1 MKGAPLEREVCR
13 DFSLWLSGGKDDS
26 WFWRASQ
33 SGGRATQRAKK
44 GKKTEGHCSDIAA
57 TCPKATR
64 LTRFVSIE
72 IKHGYKL
79 TCLYDLLDRK
89 EGQKGLAPIQKFIK
103 QAELASKRAGTPH
116 WAIVHRRH
124 GRKKMIIA
132 PVEFFQDMG
141 TSTEPRATFLL
152 LTKDNAWTTLR
163 AMELESFLRQT
174 NPNTLRRNK

>member
-13 DFSLWLSGGKDDS
+13 DLSLWLSGGKDDS

-72 IKHGYKL
+72 VKHGYGL
-79 TCLYDLLDRK
+79 TCLYDILDRK
-89 EGQKGLAPIQKFIK
+89 ENQPGLAPIVKFIN
-103 QAELASKRAGTPH
+103 QAESAAKRAGTPH

-132 PVEFFQDMG
+132 PLAFFKELN
-141 TSTEPRATFLL
+141 TRPSERATFLFVIG
-152 LTKDNAWTTLR
+152 ALR
-163 AMELESFLRQT
+163 AMPFDEFLVMTDPRK
-174 NPNTLRRNK
+174 LRRK